1 MTGKT
6 VVMKMSCP
14 FFALLEMNDRK
25 EPFNMKKK
33 VKYNPENRNHMV
45 HARLNDMEWVQFMSQ
60 LEKLGVSQS
69 DFIRQAIF
77 TAKVNVTVQPVFNS
91 EKLDE
96 IAMQYGKIG
105 SNVNQIAHHLN
116 AGNPMQAK
124 LIREINHCLADMQSL
139 KQNVEELAGEM

>member
-1 MTGKT
+1 
-6 VVMKMSCP
+6 MSCP
-14 FFALLEMNDRK
+14 FFTLLEMNDRK
-25 EPFNMKKK
+25 ETFNMRKK

-60 LEKLGVSQS
+60 LEKLGLSQS

-105 SNVNQIAHHLN
+105 SNLNQIAHHLN

-124 LIREINHCLADMQSL
+124 LMREINHCLADMQLL
-139 KQNVEELAGEM
+139 KQSVEELAGEM

>member
-1 MTGKT
+1 
-6 VVMKMSCP
+6 MSCP

-33 VKYNPENRNHMV
+33 IKYNPDNRNHMV

-60 LEKLGVSQS
+60 LEKLGLSQS

-105 SNVNQIAHHLN
+105 SNLNQIAHHLN
-116 AGNPMQAK
+116 AGNPMQAR
-124 LIREINHCLADMQSL
+124 LMREINHCLADMQLL
-139 KQNVEELAGEM
+139 KQSVEELAGEM

>member
-1 MTGKT
+1 
-6 VVMKMSCP
+6 MSCL

-25 EPFNMKKK
+25 GPFNMKKK
-33 VKYNPENRNHMV
+33 VKYNPENRNYMV

-60 LEKLGVSQS
+60 LEKLGLSQS

-105 SNVNQIAHHLN
+105 SNLNQIAHYLN

-124 LIREINHCLADMQSL
+124 LMREVNHYLAGMQSL
-139 KQNVEELAGEM
+139 KQKVEELAGEM

>member
-1 MTGKT
+1 
-6 VVMKMSCP
+6 
-14 FFALLEMNDRK
+14 
-25 EPFNMKKK
+25 MKKK
-33 VKYNPENRNHMV
+33 ASKNPENRTHMV
-45 HARLNDMEWVQFMSQ
+45 HARLNDAEWLQFMTQ

-105 SNVNQIAHHLN
+105 SNLNQIAHHLN
-116 AGNPMQAK
+116 GGNPMQAK
-124 LIREINHCLADMQSL
+124 MMRDINHCLSDLMVL
-139 KQNVEELAGEM
+139 KQKVEELAGEI

>member
-1 MTGKT
+1 
-6 VVMKMSCP
+6 
-14 FFALLEMNDRK
+14 
-25 EPFNMKKK
+25 MKKHGK
-33 VKYNPENRNHMV
+33 NNPDNRNHMV
-45 HARLNDMEWVQFMSQ
+45 HARLNNVEWVQFMTQ

-105 SNVNQIAHHLN
+105 SNLNQIAHHLN

-124 LIREINHCLADMQSL
+124 LMREVNHCLADLQTL
-139 KQNVEELAGEM
+139 KQRIEELAGEM